1 MTLFLRTPRRR
12 FEIDDAYVMVL
23 SFLLFYAVGKIV
35 KEVLKRQK
43 QKQNTPKNIA
53 NPRGGA
59 IQLTDDSDLALTI
72 LSCISDNER
81 YLVKNERLK
90 RVIFE
95 LVKEK
100 IKNES
105 LIITPNLMRFLA
117 LKLLK
122 TNDNSITKIGNLIV
136 SSNNRGRLYTRIAGS
151 AVFGLVGA
159 VFSVVSHAIA
169 LGVFYYFLT
178 QDCGYRCDN
187 YFENIPKQDGEIRIY
202 GERREGNLV
211 IAGND
216 EAHQVELYIPSKVTT
231 DRSLSTP
238 REIKKT
244 TTYTRSR
251 KKAKQVKFSEF
262 RKKDPVL
269 STFKDLDEPV
279 VPQRFCPKNEMH
291 DVLDI
296 KVEL

>member
-100 IKNES
+100 IKNE
-105 LIITPNLMRFLA
+105 
-117 LKLLK
+117 
-122 TNDNSITKIGNLIV
+122 
-136 SSNNRGRLYTRIAGS
+136 
-151 AVFGLVGA
+151 
-159 VFSVVSHAIA
+159 
-169 LGVFYYFLT
+169 
-178 QDCGYRCDN
+178 
-187 YFENIPKQDGEIRIY
+187 
-202 GERREGNLV
+202 
-211 IAGND
+211 
-216 EAHQVELYIPSKVTT
+216 
-231 DRSLSTP
+231 
-238 REIKKT
+238 
-244 TTYTRSR
+244 
-251 KKAKQVKFSEF
+251 
-262 RKKDPVL
+262 
-269 STFKDLDEPV
+269 
-279 VPQRFCPKNEMH
+279 
-291 DVLDI
+291 
-296 KVEL
+296 